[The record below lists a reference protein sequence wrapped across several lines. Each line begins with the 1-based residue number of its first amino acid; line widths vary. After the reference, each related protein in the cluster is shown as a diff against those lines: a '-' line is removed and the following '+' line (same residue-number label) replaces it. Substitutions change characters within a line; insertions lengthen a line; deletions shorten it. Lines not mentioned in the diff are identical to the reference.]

1 MSVIREALGVRRE
14 ARPRRVRIA
23 HQATNAVWCAV
34 RTLLLLAVPLL
45 AHAQAD
51 LVLHN
56 GKIVTVDERFTIAQ
70 ALAIQGER
78 IVAVGSN
85 EAVLKAA
92 GSGAKRIDLRGR
104 TVIPGLIDNHAHFAR
119 GSQHWGIEVRWDG
132 ITSRKTALEKI
143 AERAKGARIGEWI
156 VVFGGW
162 SYDQFTDSQTPFTR
176 AELDAIAPNNPVA
189 LQYIYVNGVVNTRAI
204 AELNLADAA
213 FKAPGVTVERDPQ
226 NAPTGL
232 LTGGGVSSYFRNK
245 IPMGSAEQQVESVRT
260 HLRDLNA
267 MGLTTSV
274 DWGGYGFTEEWYEP
288 FRVLHRKNALT
299 MRVFH
304 GTWFNTATAAD
315 TDKAVAAIRDLK
327 VFQGDDY
334 LDRIGYGETVLLPLH
349 DNPSS
354 RGAKISSENLA
365 LWRKVVQAVAERGM
379 HLSVHANQRESLD
392 AFLTQIEDIN
402 RDKPIRGL
410 RWSFA
415 HVRQLGAGDIERM
428 RKLGMAALVHSQAT
442 ISGQILQRVHGDAA
456 LDQPPVRLV
465 QDSGISWGLGSDSNG
480 AAPSNPFYTLWW
492 AVTGNMLG
500 GKPALRQTITREQA
514 LIAHTRNNAYFV
526 FREGDLGSLQKGKYA
541 DLLVLDRDYLAVA
554 ADQIKDITPVI
565 TMVGGKI
572 VYEKK

>member
-1 MSVIREALGVRRE
+1 VRGELTVVRCVGAVALLCG
-14 ARPRRVRIA
+14 ALI
-23 HQATNAVWCAV
+23 
-34 RTLLLLAVPLL
+34 

-56 GKIVTVDERFTIAQ
+56 GKVVTVDERFSIAQ
-70 ALAIQGER
+70 AIAIKGER
-78 IVAVGSN
+78 IVAVGAN
-85 EAVLKAA
+85 DAVLKAA
-92 GSGAKRIDLRGR
+92 GGGAKRIDLRGR
-104 TVIPGLIDNHAHFAR
+104 TVIPGLIDNHAHYAR

-132 ITSRKTALEKI
+132 VTSRKAALEKI
-143 AERAKGARIGEWI
+143 AERVKGARIGEW
-156 VVFGGW
+156 VVVMGGW
-162 SYDQFTDSQTPFTR
+162 SYDQFTDSQTPFAR

-189 LQYIYVNGVVNTRAI
+189 LQYIYVNGVLNTRAM
-204 AELNLADAA
+204 AELNIADAG
-213 FKAPGVTVERDPQ
+213 FKAPGTTVERDSTG
-226 NAPTGL
+226 APTGIL
-232 LTGGGVSSYFRNK
+232 SGGGVSSFFRNK
-245 IPMGSAEQQVESVRT
+245 IPMGNAEQQVESVRT

-274 DWGGYGFTEEWYEP
+274 DWGGYGFTEDWYEP

-304 GTWFNTATAAD
+304 GTWYNTTSAAD
-315 TDKAVAAIRDLK
+315 VDKAVAQIRTLK
-327 VFQGDDY
+327 AFQGDDMM
-334 LDRIGYGETVLLPLH
+334 DRIGFGETVLLPLH

-354 RGAKISSENLA
+354 RGTKISAENLA
-365 LWRKVVQAVAERGM
+365 LWRRVVEAVAERRM

-402 RDKPIRGL
+402 RTHPIRGL

-415 HVRQLGAGDIERM
+415 HVRQLSTSDMERM

-442 ISGQILQRVHGDAA
+442 ISGQILQRIHGEAA
-456 LDQPPVRLV
+456 LDQPPVRTVLE
-465 QDSGISWGLGSDSNG
+465 SGIPWGLGSDSNG

-500 GKPALRQTITREQA
+500 GKPSLRQTISRQDA

-526 FREGDLGSLQKGKYA
+526 FREGDIGTLQNGKYA
-541 DLLVLDRDYLAVA
+541 DLLVLSHDYLTVPAE
-554 ADQIKDITPVI
+554 QIKDITPVI

-572 VYEKK
+572 VYEAVSK

>member
-1 MSVIREALGVRRE
+1 MFVAL
-14 ARPRRVRIA
+14 
-23 HQATNAVWCAV
+23 
-34 RTLLLLAVPLL
+34 LVPLL

-56 GKIVTVDERFTIAQ
+56 GKIVTVDDRFTIAQ
-70 ALAIQGER
+70 AIAVKGER
-78 IVAVGSN
+78 IVAVGTN
-85 EAVLKAA
+85 DAVLKAA
-92 GSGAKRIDLRGR
+92 GSSAKRIDLKGR

-132 ITSRKTALEKI
+132 MTSRKAALDKI

-156 VVFGGW
+156 VVMGGW
-162 SYDQFTDSQTPFTR
+162 SYDQFTDSQSPFTR

-189 LQYIYVNGVVNTRAI
+189 LQYIYVNGVLNTRAI
-204 AELNLADAA
+204 AELNVADAA
-213 FKAPGVTVERDPQ
+213 FKAPGTTVERDAQ
-226 NAPTGL
+226 NAPTGV
-232 LTGGGVSSYFRNK
+232 LTGGGVSSFFRNK
-245 IPMGSAEQQVESVRT
+245 IPMGTAAQQVESVRT
-260 HLRDLNA
+260 HLRDLNQ

-274 DWGGYGFTEEWYEP
+274 DWGGYGFTEDWYEP

-304 GTWFNTATAAD
+304 GTWYNTVNAAD
-315 TDKAVAAIRDLK
+315 VDKAVAQIREMK
-327 VFQGDDY
+327 AFQGDDMM
-334 LDRIGYGETVLLPLH
+334 DRIGFGETVLLPLH

-354 RGAKISSENLA
+354 RGAKISPENLA
-365 LWRKVVQAVAERGM
+365 LWRRVVQAVAERRM

-392 AFLTQIEDIN
+392 AFLTQIEEIN
-402 RDKPIRGL
+402 REFPIRGL

-415 HVRQLGAGDIERM
+415 HVRQLGASDMERM

-442 ISGQILQRVHGDAA
+442 ISGQILQRIHGDAA
-456 LDQPPVRLV
+456 MDQPPVRTV
-465 QDSGISWGLGSDSNG
+465 QESGISWGLGSDSNG

-492 AVTGNMLG
+492 AVTGTMLG
-500 GKPALRQTITREQA
+500 GKPALRQTISREDA

-526 FREGDLGSLQKGKYA
+526 FREGDLGTLQNGKYA
-541 DLLVLDRDYLAVA
+541 DLLVLDRDYLTVP

-572 VYEKK
+572 VYEKKS

>member
-1 MSVIREALGVRRE
+1 MRGEAQQC
-14 ARPRRVRIA
+14 RVRIA
-23 HQATNAVWCAV
+23 HHATNAGRCAV
-34 RTLLLLAVPLL
+34 RTLLLLFFPVL
-45 AHAQAD
+45 AFAQAD

-70 ALAIQGER
+70 AIAIKGER
-78 IVAVGSN
+78 IVAVGAN
-85 EAVLKAA
+85 DAVLKAA
-92 GSGAKRIDLRGR
+92 GNTAKRIDLRGR

-132 ITSRKTALEKI
+132 ITSRKAALDKI

-176 AELDAIAPNNPVA
+176 AELDAVALNNPVA
-189 LQYIYVNGVVNTRAI
+189 LQYIYVNGVLNTRAI
-204 AELNLADAA
+204 AELNVADATL
-213 FKAPGVTVERDPQ
+213 KVPGMTVERDAQ
-226 NAPTGL
+226 GGPTGL
-232 LTGGGVSSYFRNK
+232 LTGGGVSTFFRNK
-245 IPMGSAEQQVESVRT
+245 IPMGGAEQQVESVRT

-274 DWGGYGFTEEWYEP
+274 DWGGYGFNEDWYEP

-299 MRVFH
+299 LRVFH
-304 GTWFNTATAAD
+304 GTWYNTANAAD
-315 TDKAVAAIRDLK
+315 VDKAVTQIRELK
-327 VFQGDDY
+327 PFQGDDWM
-334 LDRIGYGETVLLPLH
+334 DRIGFGETVLLPLH

-354 RGAKISSENLA
+354 RGAKISPENLA
-365 LWRKVVQAVAERGM
+365 LWRRVVQAVAERRM

-402 RDKPIRGL
+402 REFPIRGL

-415 HVRQLGAGDIERM
+415 HVRQLGTPEIERM
-428 RKLGMAALVHSQAT
+428 RRLGMAALVHSQAT
-442 ISGQILQRVHGDAA
+442 ISGQILQRIHGDAA
-456 LDQPPVRLV
+456 MDQPPVRTV
-465 QDSGISWGLGSDSNG
+465 QESGISWGLGSDSNG
-480 AAPSNPFYTLWW
+480 AAPSSPFYTLWW
-492 AVTGNMLG
+492 AVTGKMLG
-500 GKPALRQTITREQA
+500 GKPALRQTISREEA

-526 FREGDLGSLQKGKYA
+526 FREGDLGTLQNGKYA
-541 DLLVLDRDYLAVA
+541 DLLVLDRDYLTVA